1 MPKENYQIVAG
12 IIISMIVLLIATT
25 FIFMLVMLANNRK
38 RKFIQEKMSLQQLFN
53 EQLLQSQLEMQE
65 QTFNTISK
73 EIHDNVGQVLSLAKV
88 QINIMEQG
96 EVLNRLMLNDVKESI
111 SKAMVDLRDIAKSLN
126 SERITQNSL
135 VEITNQE
142 LQRVNRL
149 GILRSFLYVE
159 GKEENLKEQKKLIVF
174 RILQESLQNILK
186 HAKATKIEVFFTFSS
201 NDLKLEIVDD
211 GVGFDKEKV
220 SEKQGLGL
228 RNIISRAALIGGQ
241 GSINSIINQ
250 GTTVTIFLPYV

>member
-12 IIISMIVLLIATT
+12 IVISMIVLLIATT

-135 VEITNQE
+135 VEITNHE

-201 NDLKLEIVDD
+201 NDLKLEIIDD
-211 GVGFDKEKV
+211 GVGFDKEKA
-220 SEKQGLGL
+220 SENQGLGL

>member
-12 IIISMIVLLIATT
+12 IVISMIVLLIATT